1 MAVDDP
7 DKIDMISPTPDGK
20 GMQLFITDH
29 LPWDNVPLHL
39 AALQTKLNRYLAYIQ
54 SEDFVARF
62 PDAQEKPAHIEVCFA
77 SDPSAEG
84 EQFLNR
90 AREMIG
96 RAGWSLS
103 WQVIPSPL
111 D

>member
-7 DKIDMISPTPDGK
+7 DKIDFMGSTPDKK
-20 GMQLFITDH
+20 GMMLFIADH
-29 LPWDNVPLHL
+29 LPWDDIHLHL
-39 AALQTKLNRYLAYIQ
+39 SALQTKLNRYLAYIQ
-54 SEDFVARF
+54 SEEFVEKF
-62 PDAQEKPAHIEVCFA
+62 PESQERPAHIEVSCAFP
-77 SDPSAEG
+77 PSAEG
-84 EQFLNR
+84 EVFLNR

-103 WQVIPSPL
+103 WEVVPNPL